1 MSISTA
7 QFVILGV
14 AAFALTGLLTWPVRA
29 LAIRL
34 GAMDAPNM
42 ARKTQ
47 AEPVPY
53 LGGVAIALGIS
64 LITFGA
70 VFVGADNFAGENND
84 QLKDLA
90 LTVLLPALV
99 LGAMGLFDDLRSL
112 SPWPRL
118 ITQTL
123 VGTIVAFVIVENG
136 TIGTPFG
143 NGGALEQGLNTN
155 NGSWINTAV
164 TILWIVGICNS
175 INFFDN
181 LDGAASGAVA
191 IAALGVFV
199 IAFDRGQELVSAL
212 SIVTAGATIGFLMWN
227 KSPAKIY
234 MGDSGA
240 LFLGIIISVATIRL
254 NPGITPTW
262 QSLAIPVI
270 LLAVPL
276 LDTCVAVFSR
286 LARGLSPLTGGKD
299 HLSHRLVRAGLTR
312 PMTAISLWSASGVC
326 ALFALGVYFFADS
339 LGAILIGIFA
349 AVWLL
354 ALVLFLR
361 TPSSD

>member
-1 MSISTA
+1 MTISTN
-7 QFVILGV
+7 QFLILGV

-64 LITFGA
+64 IITLAA
-70 VFVGADNFAGENND
+70 VYVGGNKSGENTD

-118 ITQTL
+118 VMQSV
-123 VGTIVAFVIVENG
+123 VGTVVAFVIVNNG
-136 TIGTPFG
+136 TVGTPFG
-143 NGGALEQGLNTN
+143 AVAALGTGN
-155 NGSWINTAV
+155 NGSWVNTAV
-164 TILWIVGICNS
+164 TIFWIVGICNS

-191 IAALGVFV
+191 IAALGVFF
-199 IAFDRGQELVSAL
+199 IAFDRWQELVSAL
-212 SIVTAGATIGFLMWN
+212 SIVTAGATIGFLLWN

-234 MGDSGA
+234 MGDAGA
-240 LFLGIIISVATIRL
+240 LFLGIIISVTTIRL

-262 QSLAIPVI
+262 KSLTIPVI

-312 PMTAISLWSASGVC
+312 PAAAISLWSASGLC
-326 ALFALGVYFFADS
+326 AVIAVAIYMYPDS
-339 LGAILIGIFA
+339 LGSLLISVFA
-349 AVWLL
+349 VGWIT
-354 ALVLFLR
+354 ALILFLR
-361 TPSSD
+361 TQSHD